1 MLKNYFLIA
10 WRNMVR
16 HRLYAAI
23 NVLGLALGMT
33 VCILIFLWVKDEKSV
48 DDLGPAG
55 KDLYIVYES
64 YTGDGTTG
72 GTYSTPMHFEKNM
85 PVAYIDGIR
94 NSVPGIER
102 LAFY

>member
-1 MLKNYFLIA
+1 MA
-10 WRNMVR
+10 R

-55 KDLYIVYES
+55 KDLYILYES

-72 GTYSTPMHFEKNM
+72 GTYSTPMHFE
-85 PVAYIDGIR
+85 
-94 NSVPGIER
+94 
-102 LAFY
+102 